1 MTMDEDEALG
11 LAKDIF
17 GTAQEV
23 AGLSSRVGR
32 CIDSINSK
40 RPQIAQGHGIIF
52 PLHLQLKPQLPMSKT
67 DIIFVVRTTKIPSYY
82 IK

>member
-40 RPQIAQGHGIIF
+40 RPQIAQGLG
-52 PLHLQLKPQLPMSKT
+52 
-67 DIIFVVRTTKIPSYY
+67 VAAKICT
-82 IK
+82 